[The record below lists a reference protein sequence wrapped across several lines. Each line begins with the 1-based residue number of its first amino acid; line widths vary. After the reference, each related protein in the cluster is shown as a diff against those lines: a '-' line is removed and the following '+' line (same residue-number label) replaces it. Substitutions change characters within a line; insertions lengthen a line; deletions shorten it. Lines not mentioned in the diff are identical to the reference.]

1 MIKAYVLEK
10 KALKELSSEELK
22 SRIAD
27 AIWVDLAHPTVEEEA
42 LIEDLIGVDVPTRA
56 EMHEIELSSRL
67 YQRNSSYFTTISIVT
82 YIDSP
87 QPESHVVT
95 FVLHNKSLITVRY
108 IEGAPY
114 DTFLEKTKI
123 NKTHPQKPSSI
134 LSAMLEEISE
144 KLADLVENVTHN
156 IEGISHQ
163 IFKYDYTSHGASK
176 ESKPNF
182 KDIISHIG
190 RNEDLLSKARESLF
204 TITRMLSFILQT
216 PFFEAPEDK
225 KPILMIMKDIPPL
238 IEHVTFLSNKINF
251 LLDAT
256 LGMIN
261 IEQSS
266 IIKIVSVAAVV
277 FLPPTLVASIYGM
290 NFEFM
295 PELKWE
301 FGYPISLIL
310 MLLAGFFPYRYFKY
324 KEWL

>member
-10 KALKELSSEELK
+10 KALKELHSEELK
-22 SRIAD
+22 AHIVD
-27 AIWVDLAHPTVEEEA
+27 AIWVDLVHPTVEEEV
-42 LIEDLIGVDVPTRA
+42 LIEDLVGIDIPTRD

-67 YQRNSSYFTTISIVT
+67 YQRDNSFFTTISIVT
-82 YIDSP
+82 SLESP
-87 QPESHVVT
+87 HPESHAVT
-95 FVLHNKSLITVRY
+95 FVLHNNTLITVRY
-108 IEGAPY
+108 IEGPPY
-114 DTFLEKTKI
+114 DTFVEKAKI

-144 KLADLVENVTHN
+144 RLADLLENVTHN
-156 IEGISHQ
+156 IEEISHQ
-163 IFKYDYTSHGASK
+163 IFKYDYTSHGISK
-176 ESKPNF
+176 ASKPNF

-190 RNEDLLSKARESLF
+190 QNEDLLSKARESLF

-216 PFFEAPEDK
+216 PYFEASEDK
-225 KPILMIMKDIPPL
+225 KPIFMIMKDIPPL

-277 FLPPTLVASIYGM
+277 FLPPTLVASVYGM

-301 FGYPISLIL
+301 LGYPLSLIL
-310 MLLAGFFPYRYFKY
+310 MLLAGFFPYKYFKY